1 MKRDKLRNEIFTI
14 PDENTFVAKA
24 IEVFRYQ
31 YEENTIYQKFVDGF
45 KTDIEEINSIEKIPF
60 LPVELFKTHK
70 IKSGNFQEQKIFT
83 SSGTTSNQSA
93 SHFVR
98 DLKIYEEAFIKSF
111 ETFYGYP
118 GDYVFLALLPSYLER
133 SGSSLIFMMEEL
145 IKLSGDKR
153 SGFFLDEFDQL
164 FEVLTKLKE
173 EKRKTILIGV
183 TYALI
188 DFAEAFQINFPELIV
203 METGGMKGKRKEMIR
218 AEVHELIKP
227 KFGVDII
234 HSEYGMTELMSQSYS
249 FGNGIFKTPS
259 WMRVFSREMYDP
271 MQYCNF
277 GATGGLNI
285 VDLANIDSCSFVSTQ
300 DLGKVYENHSFEII
314 GRFDDSDIRGCNLMI
329 E

>member
-1 MKRDKLRNEIFTI
+1 MRRDQLRNEIFTI

-24 IEVFRYQ
+24 LEVFRYQ
-31 YEENTIYQKFVDGF
+31 YEENTIYRKFVDGF
-45 KTDIEEINSIEKIPF
+45 KSNIDAVDTIEKIPF
-60 LPVELFKTHK
+60 LPVELFKTHE
-70 IKSGNFQEQKIFT
+70 IKTGNFSEQKIFT
-83 SSGTTSNQSA
+83 SSGTTSSQSS

-98 DLKIYEEAFIKSF
+98 DVKIYEEAFIKSF
-111 ETFYGYP
+111 ETFYGNP
-118 GDYVFLALLPSYLER
+118 GEYVFLALLPSYLER

-153 SGFFLDEFDQL
+153 SGFFLDEFGQL
-164 FEVLTKLKE
+164 FEVLTKLME

-188 DFAEAFQINFPELIV
+188 DFVEAFQINFSELIV

-227 KFGVDII
+227 RFGVEKI
-234 HSEYGMTELMSQSYS
+234 HSEYGMTELLSQSYS
-249 FGNGIFKTPS
+249 FGNGIFKTPP
-259 WMRVFSREMYDP
+259 WMRVLCREMYDP
-271 MQYCNF
+271 LQYCNF

-300 DLGKVYENHSFEII
+300 DLGKVYANHSFEII
-314 GRFDDSDIRGCNLMI
+314 GRFDDSDIRGCNLMV